1 MFRTST
7 LHLTENQEKKPINL
21 LFYFVLRLL
30 RCSLNYCGKNK
41 ITFLRGGNKKSHIYL
56 PVFFVM
62 SRKETEENVG
72 KEISMTYVRRYFI
85 KKKTRVEFLMH
96 ARDRQ
101 ARYIAVEN
109 NSDPRP
115 RKSVTANVANR
126 HDPVTK
132 AIQISRLLHFRCK
145 STRRRPRERL
155 DAPPGTIVQHNR

>member
-1 MFRTST
+1 LFRTST
-7 LHLTENQEKKPINL
+7 LHLTENQGKKPINL

-62 SRKETEENVG
+62 SRGKETEENVG

-101 ARYIAVEN
+101 ARYIA
-109 NSDPRP
+109 
-115 RKSVTANVANR
+115 KG
-126 HDPVTK
+126 H
-132 AIQISRLLHFRCK
+132 
-145 STRRRPRERL
+145 RRREQFRSPTPKKR
-155 DAPPGTIVQHNR
+155 HC